1 MGEAKRRKE
10 LGLSP
15 RQKQIELPK
24 INKDEIQRKVRLILY
39 KYPIIPF
46 VFYGFAILILI
57 VGIVFAFKF
66 YK

>member
-57 VGIVFAFKF
+57 VGIILAFKF